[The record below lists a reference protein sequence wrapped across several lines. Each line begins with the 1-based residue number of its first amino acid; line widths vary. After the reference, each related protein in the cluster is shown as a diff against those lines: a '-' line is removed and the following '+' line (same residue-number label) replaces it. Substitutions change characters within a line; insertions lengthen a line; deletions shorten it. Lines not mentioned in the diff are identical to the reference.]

1 MARQGACITTTP
13 SSLAARLAVPATF
26 RSTKLYRHLQL
37 KLRRKT
43 VRRRAVRFALLAS
56 NLIALAIIMV
66 FVLQSPR
73 ASNLS
78 TPAAL
83 SGSGSQAAAANPL
96 DQVSSAD
103 IALTVA
109 RVNSLPETTAITNQA
124 QSQEAEVA
132 IAASNNNVI
141 NKPQVVA
148 TALKSSA
155 DIQAYTTV
163 AGDTVSSLAAKFGV
177 TSDSIRWSN
186 GLNSDVIG
194 VGTKLSIP
202 PVNGIV
208 YTVKAGDTPDSLA
221 AKFRANK
228 DKIIAYN
235 DAEIKG
241 LVVGQQ
247 IIIPEATEVAPVS
260 AAVVASGLSG
270 GFPWGSGPMYG
281 FNGYDYGYCTWYVAT
296 QIAVPGNW
304 GNAAT
309 WAYYAGLSGWNP
321 NSPPVVGAIAQ
332 KGGGL
337 GHVAI
342 VTAVS
347 DDGTMI
353 QIRDMNGVAGFGRVG
368 YSDWMPASRYQHFI
382 VH

>member
-1 MARQGACITTTP
+1 M
-13 SSLAARLAVPATF
+13 
-26 RSTKLYRHLQL
+26 
-37 KLRRKT
+37 RRKT
-43 VRRRAVRFALLAS
+43 IRRRAIRIGLLAS
-56 NLIALAIIMV
+56 NLAILVVILA
-66 FVLQSPR
+66 FVLQNPK
-73 ASNLS
+73 NGDPLS
-78 TPAAL
+78 SAAL
-83 SGSGSQAAAANPL
+83 SGSDTPTAVANPL

-132 IAASNNNVI
+132 ITASSNNVI
-141 NKPQVVA
+141 NKPQVVT

-155 DIQAYTTV
+155 DIKAYV
-163 AGDTVSSLAAKFGV
+163 VQAGDTVTSIAAKFNV
-177 TSDSIRWSN
+177 TTDSVRWSN
-186 GLNSDVIG
+186 GLNSDIVAP
-194 VGTKLSIP
+194 GTTLAIP

-241 LVVGQQ
+241 LSVGQQ

-260 AAVVASGLSG
+260 AAKIASS
-270 GFPWGSGPMYG
+270 FPWGSGPMYG
-281 FNGYDYGYCTWYVAT
+281 YNGYDYGYCTWYVAT
-296 QIAVPGNW
+296 QIAVPANW

-342 VTAVS
+342 VTDVS
-347 DDGTMI
+347 PDGTMI
-353 QIRDMNGVAGFGRVG
+353 KIRDMNGVAGWGNVG
-368 YSDWMPASRYQHFI
+368 YSDWIPASRYQHFI

>member
-1 MARQGACITTTP
+1 M
-13 SSLAARLAVPATF
+13 AVPATF
-26 RSTKLYRHLQL
+26 RTTKLYRHLQL
-37 KLRRKT
+37 NLRRKT
-43 VRRRAVRFALLAS
+43 FRRRAIRFGLLAS
-56 NLIALAIIMV
+56 NLAVLAVILV
-66 FVLQSPR
+66 FVLQNPKGDGVANS
-73 ASNLS
+73 
-78 TPAAL
+78 AAL
-83 SGSGSQAAAANPL
+83 NSASSAAAVANPL

-109 RVNSLPETTAITNQA
+109 RINSLPETTAITNQA
-124 QSQEAEVA
+124 QSQEAELA
-132 IAASNNNVI
+132 ITASSNNVI

-155 DIQAYTTV
+155 DIHSYTVQA
-163 AGDTVSSLAAKFGV
+163 GETVSSIATKFNV

-186 GLNSDVIG
+186 GLNTDIVAAGS
-194 VGTKLSIP
+194 KLTIP

-208 YTVKAGDTPDSLA
+208 YTVKQGDTPDSLA
-221 AKFRANK
+221 AKFRANR

-247 IIIPEATEVAPVS
+247 IIVPEATEVAPVS
-260 AAVVASGLSG
+260 AAKIAS

-281 FNGYDYGYCTWYVAT
+281 FNGYDFGYCTWYVAT

-321 NSPPVVGAIAQ
+321 NSPPVAGAIAQ

-342 VTAVS
+342 VTDVS
-347 DDGTMI
+347 PDGTMI
-353 QIRDMNGVAGFGRVG
+353 KIRDMNGIAGWGRVG
-368 YSDWMPASRYQHFI
+368 YSDWIPASRYQHFI